1 MEFLSLSHRHSSMQ
15 NIPSSEEQGERAV
28 FAGYIVSSVYLAIAI
43 KAPSKNQCFVYDYI
57 RAHFEGLRSSLRAAN
72 LANSVS
78 NDDVNTNIDWHNWK
92 DAPLG
97 AVKYHILKRKLK
109 GRNPVPWINGPIMN
123 LIEKKESTR
132 KKLKHLHQ
140 AI

>member
-28 FAGYIVSSVYLAIAI
+28 FAGYIVSCLSILPLQLRHHLRISALCTTII
-43 KAPSKNQCFVYDYI
+43 I

-123 LIEKKESTR
+123 LIEKKEST
-132 KKLKHLHQ
+132 
-140 AI
+140 

>member
-1 MEFLSLSHRHSSMQ
+1 M
-15 NIPSSEEQGERAV
+15 
-28 FAGYIVSSVYLAIAI
+28 VSVNLAIAI

-57 RAHFEGLRSSLRAAN
+57 RGDFEDLWSSLRAAN
-72 LANSVS
+72 LVNSVP
-78 NDDVNTNIDWHNWK
+78 NDDVNINIDWHNWK
-92 DAPLG
+92 DTLLVV
-97 AVKYHILKRKLK
+97 VKDHILKKKLR

-123 LIEKKESTR
+123 LIEKKESTH